1 MAQGG
6 APRRCALGYEELGS
20 AESDGA
26 VDIDG
31 EPEAGADITGASD
44 EGAAMLGAVVSAGRV
59 GDAPVLL
66 GVQAATAPAATN
78 TESRISRFIENLALG
93 RPEGVG
99 DGPLWGSTSPT

>member
-6 APRRCALGYEELGS
+6 APRRCGLGYEELGS

-31 EPEAGADITGASD
+31 ELGALDIAGASD
-44 EGAAMLGAVVSAGRV
+44 DGAAMLGASLTTGRV

-78 TESRISRFIENLALG
+78 TESRINRFIENLALG

-99 DGPLWGSTSPT
+99 DSPLWGSTAQT